1 MPVVLAPAE
10 VLAGLIAVMVLLC
23 AVLIA
28 NILKAILN
36 SVNFLGLLS
45 PLIGAADWL
54 ASHALTAMSWLWDK
68 TNPVAVWIALTNVLH
83 STEQGLLGVVAGDLL
98 NAVQRIVTVTIPA
111 AANWAWS
118 QAQGSILGLS
128 AFVRVLFNTAEA
140 DIAAARAW
148 VAGYIQAVQAWT
160 LSQIGVAVNTLRS
173 DIAGVWQAAQALV
186 ATVRSDLVALHQF
199 VTTTVLGRIG
209 AVEQEI
215 ALELPKI
222 EAEIGQIAT
231 VAIPGLT
238 LAITA
243 VRDIVTE
250 VEQCTAPL
258 CEGGVAKDLG
268 GLGKILGELAPLLE
282 GGLLFAFVAAAAEN
296 PAGVAR
302 DVEAVLT
309 PIVDDAKAAFGVVT
323 HVAA

>member
-45 PLIGAADWL
+45 PLISAADWL
-54 ASHALTAMSWLWDK
+54 STHALSAMSWLWDK

-98 NAVQRIVTVTIPA
+98 NAVQRIVTVAIPN

-140 DIAAARAW
+140 DIAAARNW
-148 VAGYIQAVQAWT
+148 VTGYIQAVQTWVLA
-160 LSQIGVAVNTLRS
+160 QIAVAVNALRS

-186 ATVRSDLVALHQF
+186 ATVRSDLAALHQF

-215 ALELPKI
+215 ARDIPRI

-258 CEGGVAKDLG
+258 CEGGVAQ
-268 GLGKILGELAPLLE
+268 GLSNLEKLLNQLEPLVE
-282 GGLLFAFVAAAAEN
+282 GGLLLAFAAEAARDA
-296 PAGVAR
+296 PGVAR
-302 DVEAVLT
+302 EIDSLIGGLVSDAASAIGG
-309 PIVDDAKAAFGVVT
+309 IVQAA
-323 HVAA
+323 